1 MALTLLEA
9 AKLAEPQ
16 AAVFIEEF
24 AETSDLLRVLPFQN
38 IRGTGVH
45 YNREDTLPGI
55 GFRGINQAY
64 DESTGVINPQSEALK
79 LFGGDLDVD
88 RAILDMQGMEVR
100 TAHELQKSKAAALRW
115 TKEFFKGD
123 SALDPT
129 GFDGLQVRVTGTQ
142 LITNAAAGG
151 ALSLQRLDEAID
163 AVDLPTHIAMSKA
176 MRRRMTEAERNGIAG
191 DIEKGVDEFGN
202 QMLQYAGLP
211 ILIVDYDNLGD
222 QILPFTELSPDG
234 ASTTDNTSI
243 YVLSLREMML
253 NGIQGFVA
261 DTPGLSVRDL
271 GELETKPVFRT
282 RLDWYTS
289 FAIYHGRSVARLYG
303 IQDVTPVS

>member
-38 IRGTGVH
+38 ITGTGVH

-55 GFRGINQAY
+55 GFRGINQGY

-88 RAILDMQGMEVR
+88 KAIVDMQGEGIR

-115 TKEFFKGD
+115 TREFFKGD
-123 SALDPT
+123 SSLDPT
-129 GFDGLQVRVTGTQ
+129 GFDGLQIRVTGSQ
-142 LITNAAAGG
+142 LIENAAAGG
-151 ALSLQRLDEAID
+151 ALSLQKLDETID
-163 AVDLPTHIAMSKA
+163 AVDIPTHIAMSKA
-176 MRRRMTEAERNGIAG
+176 MRRRVTEAERNGIAG
-191 DIEKGVDEFGN
+191 DIEKSVDEFGR
-202 QMLQYAGLP
+202 QMMMYAGLP
-211 ILIVDYDNLGD
+211 ILIIDYDNLGNP
-222 QILPFTELSPDG
+222 ILPYTETSPYG
-234 ASTTDNTSI
+234 TSTTDNTSI

-253 NGIQGFVA
+253 NGIQGFVGGE
-261 DTPGLSVRDL
+261 PGLSVRDL

-289 FAIYHGRSVARLYG
+289 FAIYHGRSVARLAG
-303 IQDVTPVS
+303 IRDLTPVS